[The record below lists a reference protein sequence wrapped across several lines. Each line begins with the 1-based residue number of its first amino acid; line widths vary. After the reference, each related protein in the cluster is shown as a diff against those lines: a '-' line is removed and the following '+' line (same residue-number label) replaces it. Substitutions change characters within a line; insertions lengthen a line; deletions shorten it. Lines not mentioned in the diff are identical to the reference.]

1 MDYEVVGKLIL
12 NAGQPL
18 FQITNV
24 QGRISYRGSREKPRE
39 KKTKKERERGAQCRV
54 LNSGLPN
61 SSRQAAKE
69 RTPRR
74 KPWVPRRK

>member
-39 KKTKKERERGAQCRV
+39 KKTKKERERGAH
-54 LNSGLPN
+54 
-61 SSRQAAKE
+61 
-69 RTPRR
+69 RR
-74 KPWVPRRK
+74 